1 MGIKEK
7 VSLRLI
13 LPPKSHEEKKYEQTE
28 ELKEGDILEQLLE
41 VDQETGEQVVN
52 DDKLTL

>member
-1 MGIKEK
+1 LGIKEK

-13 LPPKSHEEKKYEQTE
+13 LPPKSHEEKKKEQTE

-41 VDQETGEQVVN
+41 VDQETGE
-52 DDKLTL
+52 